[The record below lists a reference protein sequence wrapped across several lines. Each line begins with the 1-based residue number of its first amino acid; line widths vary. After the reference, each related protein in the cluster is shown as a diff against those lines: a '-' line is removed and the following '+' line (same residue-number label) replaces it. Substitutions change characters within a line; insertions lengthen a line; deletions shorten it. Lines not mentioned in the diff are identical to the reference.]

1 MIVNNINYVEK
12 KDAGNAI
19 LEFIKNNND
28 IDKEVEFGQYKG
40 FDMKLGFSIL
50 GKNFYV
56 VLKNNESYT
65 VPLGTD
71 PLGNIT
77 RIDNELNKLSQYLDN
92 NRNKLET
99 TKQQFE
105 IAKEEEISKRTLENA
120 KRELNISAK
129 KINNTWYWDFEKI
142 KKN

>member
-1 MIVNNINYVEK
+1 
-12 KDAGNAI
+12 
-19 LEFIKNNND
+19 
-28 IDKEVEFGQYKG
+28 
-40 FDMKLGFSIL
+40 MKLGFSIL

-71 PLGNIT
+71 PIGNIT

-105 IAKEEEISKRTLENA
+105 IAKEEIKRPFPQEDELKESTKRLKQVDIALKVDEKVPEIMDYVDDKSSSQVYKEEYAR
-120 KRELNISAK
+120 
-129 KINNTWYWDFEKI
+129 
-142 KKN
+142 